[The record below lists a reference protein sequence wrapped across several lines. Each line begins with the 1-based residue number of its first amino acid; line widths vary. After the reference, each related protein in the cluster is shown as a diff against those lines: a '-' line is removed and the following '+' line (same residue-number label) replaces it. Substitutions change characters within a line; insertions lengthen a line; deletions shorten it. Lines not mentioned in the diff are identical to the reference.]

1 MGYKFLAASNTALA
15 NGDNTV
21 IAAAAANS
29 ENFLRKIEIE
39 RLDTAT
45 DVTLIFKNNAETPRE
60 LLKRWTLN
68 SDAGKIIL
76 EFNDETEI
84 GIGAGLAFVVNAS
97 VGSKA
102 AIRVEYRRG
111 NPVDWPI

>member
-1 MGYKFLAASNTALA
+1 MGRKFLAASNAALLI
-15 NGDNTV
+15 GTQTV
-21 IAAAAANS
+21 IAAPAAGT
-29 ENFLRKIEIE
+29 ENFLRKVEIE

-45 DVTLIFKNNAETPRE
+45 DVTLIFKNNATTPRE

-76 EFNDETEI
+76 EFNDETEV
-84 GIGAGLAFVVNAS
+84 GIGDGLAFIVDAS
-97 VGSKA
+97 VGGKA

-111 NPVDWPI
+111 SPVAWPS